1 MSSASSLF
9 PEQAEHLERSG
20 RKSRPPLLS
29 HRDIVLHHCGRIA
42 VGMKQ
47 IDLFIQCIAVS
58 VIVATAIWATV
69 GAPPPQNSKAQFHV
83 ASRR

>member
-1 MSSASSLF
+1 MVV
-9 PEQAEHLERSG
+9 H
-20 RKSRPPLLS
+20 
-29 HRDIVLHHCGRIA
+29 
-42 VGMKQ
+42 MKQ

-58 VIVATAIWATV
+58 VIVAAAIWATI